1 MLESKADTYSKLIS
15 CSRST
20 GFIRL
25 PSERTLRDYTH
36 VLKNK
41 AGFLS
46 EINLTQHDESRG
58 EEILW
63 HHLDEMNIKENLVYD
78 NFIGDVVYLCMY
90 NNYITI
96 IGLYIKCETQVQC
109 RRLVQ
114 SCCHSFNAT
123 AIYLCTCANP
133 RACHMQLLY
142 SVVAVWLFKSCVQR
156 TMSGNQPQ
164 KKQRLFFLVPMENV
178 EEILQSC
185 KSQVVADLKQ
195 LDEKLKKRLEWS
207 DVKLLRSFLVF
218 LETQSWLASSSDDTL
233 VELREAVYISH
244 HLFS

>member
-1 MLESKADTYSKLIS
+1 
-15 CSRST
+15 
-20 GFIRL
+20 
-25 PSERTLRDYTH
+25 
-36 VLKNK
+36 
-41 AGFLS
+41 
-46 EINLTQHDESRG
+46 
-58 EEILW
+58 
-63 HHLDEMNIKENLVYD
+63 
-78 NFIGDVVYLCMY
+78 
-90 NNYITI
+90 
-96 IGLYIKCETQVQC
+96 
-109 RRLVQ
+109 
-114 SCCHSFNAT
+114 
-123 AIYLCTCANP
+123 
-133 RACHMQLLY
+133 
-142 SVVAVWLFKSCVQR
+142 
-156 TMSGNQPQ
+156 MSGNQPQ